1 MQQTIFRL
9 ILWLETTNQRG
20 FYLLY
25 DYAQLIELIPDVKEA
40 CNCDIDFPSPRRE
53 IGGGAR
59 SGLELTTNLRE
70 VFTITEKA
78 PRREI
83 GTPAQDTMLC

>member
-40 CNCDIDFPSPRRE
+40 WNCDIDFPSPRRE
-53 IGGGAR
+53 IGGAR

-83 GTPAQDTMLC
+83 GTPEQDTMLC